1 MKRYDAFGRDKLIL
15 RDHLA
20 IDRTELANE
29 RTFLAY
35 TRTALTLFV
44 AGVTF
49 VHFFESA
56 SLTVVGLGF
65 VPAGLA
71 TFVVGVLRF
80 RKIKGDIDRLDRHG
94 SDDDDGHAG
103 GHEGT

>member
-1 MKRYDAFGRDKLIL
+1 MVSRYEALGKNNLIL

-20 IDRTELANE
+20 IDRTVLANE

-49 VHFFESA
+49 VHFFESFW
-56 SLTVVGLGF
+56 LTVVGLAF

-80 RKIKGDIDRLDRHG
+80 RRVKVMIGRLNQDE
-94 SDDDDGHAG
+94 D
-103 GHEGT
+103 